1 VRLDYGVDVGDWITE
16 CRDLAPFWGPENRPD
31 LGPFWPGFWDSQI
44 GVFWFVEQSWRW
56 AQVKLMQM
64 LLKI

>member
-1 VRLDYGVDVGDWITE
+1 MDVGDWITE

-44 GVFWFVEQSWRW
+44 GVYWVCGTELEMGSGEVDADVVEDLIRCSS
-56 AQVKLMQM
+56 
-64 LLKI
+64 